1 MSTFQTDIM
10 FKQFDRCY
18 KHCGTSNFIRIYWI
32 FLQNWTAIYKPANID
47 ILVII
52 RRKTNVSYNRYL
64 YLKRINK
71 KLKEKKLLY
80 FFTILFISTW
90 HHNITSFLSLLSERR
105 EMRVFRIN
113 AVLGLGVGSNPGPL
127 APKLCVLPCAPLHI
141 H

>member
-71 KLKEKKLLY
+71 KLKEKKWVNVQALKWVLLIWTCSLMNY
-80 FFTILFISTW
+80 IGMNQGSNNVIHLANWNLHGIG
-90 HHNITSFLSLLSERR
+90 IKRSLLGFFNKKFTKR
-105 EMRVFRIN
+105 
-113 AVLGLGVGSNPGPL
+113 G
-127 APKLCVLPCAPLHI
+127 
-141 H
+141 